1 MTCRFWPVRCCASAS
16 PAAAGRPK
24 PKPLAAV
31 VKKDPGLVAFTYCF
45 NMRVFD
51 AVSATMIAFSCLT
64 CASVEN
70 KKSGVI
76 GVVAFGTRSVQFSP
90 FDTLTPAWLTEQDLD
105 YYTQQFEQAGFRGAL
120 NWYRAIQLNWELMG
134 AWTDAVILTPALY
147 IMGERDVVVHFPG
160 YSQVIAI
167 MRRAVPQLKEMIL
180 LPGCGHW
187 TQEERPQELNS
198 ALIDFLKGLP
208 TDS

>member
-1 MTCRFWPVRCCASAS
+1 
-16 PAAAGRPK
+16 
-24 PKPLAAV
+24 
-31 VKKDPGLVAFTYCF
+31 
-45 NMRVFD
+45 MRVFD

-76 GVVAFGTRSVQFSP
+76 GVAAFGTRSVQFSP

-105 YYTQQFEQAGFRGAL
+105 YYTQQFEQAGFRGAI
-120 NWYRAIQLNWELMG
+120 NWYRAMQLNWELMG
-134 AWTDAVILTPALY
+134 AWTDAAILTPALY